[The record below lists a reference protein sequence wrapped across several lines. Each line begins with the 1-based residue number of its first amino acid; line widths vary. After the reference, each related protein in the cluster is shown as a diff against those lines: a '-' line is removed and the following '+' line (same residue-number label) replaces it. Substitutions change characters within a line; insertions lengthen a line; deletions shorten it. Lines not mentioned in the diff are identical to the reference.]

1 MRLFADKLTDKVL
14 HGKDITLDEAGTLM
28 GIKGQKDLVHLLS
41 CANIIRDEFKGNAI
55 DFCSII
61 NAKSGKCSEDCT
73 FCSQSAH
80 YNANIKSYPLIA
92 KEEIIKKAQ
101 RAASLGINRFS
112 IVVSGRALENKKEWD
127 NICEAINVISSTG
140 IIKTCA
146 SLGTLT
152 REAAGDLKKAG
163 LTRYHH
169 NLETAESYFST
180 ICTTHPFSERVNTV
194 IAAHEEGLEVCS
206 GGLMGLGETL
216 EQRIELAFA
225 LRDLAVDSIPINT
238 LNPIAKTPLEKAPPV
253 HPMEILKIIAI
264 YRFINPKKGIRLCGG
279 REKNLRSVQTLIFF
293 AGANGVMTGDYLTT
307 PGCDIKDDMQMIKD
321 LMLTPVGD
329 GA

>member
-14 HGKDITLDEAGTLM
+14 QGKDITLDEADILM
-28 GIKGQKDLVHLLS
+28 GIKEQKDLVHLLS
-41 CANIIRDEFKGNAI
+41 CANMIRGEFKGNTI

-80 YNANIKSYPLIA
+80 YNADIKSYPLIT

-101 RAASLGINRFS
+101 KAASLGINRFS
-112 IVVSGRALENKKEWD
+112 IVVSGRALGNKEEWD
-127 NICEAINVISSTG
+127 NICEAINVISSMG

-152 REAAGDLKKAG
+152 REAARDLKGAG

-180 ICTTHPFSERVNTV
+180 VCTTHSFLERANTV

-206 GGLMGLGETL
+206 GGLMGLGETPGH
-216 EQRIELAFA
+216 RIELAFA
-225 LRDLAVDSIPINT
+225 LRDLAVDSIPINI

-253 HPMEILKIIAI
+253 HPMEILKIIAV

-279 REKNLRSVQTLIFF
+279 RQKNLRSVQPLIFL

-307 PGCDIKDDMQMIKD
+307 PGCDIKDDLQMIKD